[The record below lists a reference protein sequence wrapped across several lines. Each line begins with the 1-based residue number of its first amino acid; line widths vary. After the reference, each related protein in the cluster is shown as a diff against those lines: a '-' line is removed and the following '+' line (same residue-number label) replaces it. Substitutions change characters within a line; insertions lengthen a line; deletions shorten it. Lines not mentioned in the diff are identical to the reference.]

1 MRQQEYNEIQ
11 DIKRGISLFVI
22 ALIAFMSLMVISA
35 EAKINDCEEVSRSNA
50 DKYSMGI
57 VWIQYLDANGAYIF
71 DGKNGAHIINSKVLN
86 GKRYYFDFSSPA
98 SEALI
103 FNSKTEVNEYY
114 KMAAGYDN
122 EIYIIGVDNIPF
134 STYWDR

>member
-1 MRQQEYNEIQ
+1 MRQCEYHEMQ
-11 DIKRGISLFVI
+11 DIKRDLALFVVVLLAI
-22 ALIAFMSLMVISA
+22 MALMVTSA
-35 EAKINDCEEVSRSNA
+35 EAKINDCEEVSRLSVE
-50 DKYSMGI
+50 KYSMGL

-114 KMAAGYDN
+114 KMAAGYEN
-122 EIYIIGVDNIPF
+122 EVYIIGVDTIPF
-134 STYWDR
+134 STFWDR

>member
-1 MRQQEYNEIQ
+1 MRQQEYNEMQ
-11 DIKRGISLFVI
+11 DIKRGLSLFVV
-22 ALIAFMSLMVISA
+22 ALIAFMSLMVIA
-35 EAKINDCEEVSRSNA
+35 ADAKINDCEEVSRLNA
-50 DKYSMGI
+50 DKYSMGL
-57 VWIQYLDANGAYIF
+57 VWIQYLDTNGAYIF

-114 KMAAGYDN
+114 KMAAGYNN